1 MEEQRLIYRTR
12 VLLVLFAV
20 VLLVF
25 ISTLYQLQIVEG
37 PEYAARATR
46 KIARTETVE
55 AARGKILDRYGRVLV
70 YNELSY
76 QVTLNTG
83 LMGDDESINATLL
96 TLLELCRAH
105 GVEWNEGSFPIT
117 KEAPY
122 RTALMDATDTTRTRF
137 QRLLKTMKWE
147 DENITKLLTQLEV
160 GSAPLWEGPE
170 PTAGYLMEQM
180 RKNFKVDPM
189 VHDDEA
195 RDLLAV
201 RYEILLRQKDIVRV
215 AYLFSEGVEIGFITA
230 VKEAGLPGVLI
241 EPTTVRRYATPYAAH
256 LLGRVG
262 SIPDTE
268 WETYK
273 AMGYQMDETVGKD
286 GIEKAFEEYLR
297 GTAGVRA
304 VETTPTGKVVSESWL
319 LDSEGNELAPQPG
332 YHITSTLDIRLQEAV
347 ERALADHISTMEQA
361 EGGAAV
367 VMDVNSGGILA
378 AASYPTFD
386 LASYSEN
393 FVQLR
398 DDPMKP
404 LYNRAFMGLYAPGS
418 TFKMVTAIGGLEEGI
433 ITPKTIIRD
442 TGKYLYYKDYQPRCW
457 IYRQGG
463 GTHGNQNVTQ
473 AITNSCNVFFYDVGR
488 RLGIEKLGQY
498 ARLFGLGESTGV
510 ELPEYTGVVAGREYT
525 ESIGGV
531 WNEGSTLPAAIGQ
544 ENNQFTPLQLANYIA
559 TLANGG
565 RHYSAHLLDSVKSA
579 DFSTVLYQREPEL
592 IDAINIAPENL
603 TAVKNGMLELTETGS
618 TARYFEDL
626 DVKVGA
632 KTGSAQVTGAST
644 SNAIFVA
651 FAPFDDPQVALA
663 IAVEKGEAGGKLAA
677 IAADILTYY
686 FHAEETLEAPAPE
699 NTLIR

>member
-1 MEEQRLIYRTR
+1 MEEQRLIRRTR
-12 VLLVLFAV
+12 VLLVLFAAI
-20 VLLVF
+20 LLVF
-25 ISTLYQLQIVEG
+25 AAALYQLQIVDG
-37 PEYAARATR
+37 AEYAARSAR

-55 AARGKILDRYGRVLV
+55 AARGQILDRYGRVLV

-83 LMGDDESINATLL
+83 LMGNDEAINDTLL
-96 TLLELCRAH
+96 ALLELCRAH
-105 GVEWNEGSFPIT
+105 GVTWNETSFPLT
-117 KEAPY
+117 REAPF
-122 RTALMDATDTTRTRF
+122 RTALLKASDTTRTRF
-137 QRLLKTMKWE
+137 QRLLETMKWE
-147 DENITKLLTQLEV
+147 DKDIARLLTALEE
-160 GSAPLWEGPE
+160 GNGPLWEGPE
-170 PTAGYLMEQM
+170 PAAASLMEQM
-180 RKNFKVDPM
+180 RKSFKVDPDLP
-189 VHDDEA
+189 DDKA
-195 RDLLAV
+195 RDLLGV
-201 RYEILLRQKDIVRV
+201 RYELLLRQKDIARV
-215 AYLFSEGVEIGFITA
+215 EYLFAEGVEIGFITA

-268 WETYK
+268 WESYK
-273 AMGYQMDETVGKD
+273 AKGYQMDETVGKD
-286 GIEKAFEEYLR
+286 GMEKAFEEYLR

-304 VETTPTGKVVSESWL
+304 VETNSTGKVVSESWL
-319 LDSEGNELAPQPG
+319 LDSEGNEQAPQPG
-332 YHITSTLDIRLQEAV
+332 YHVTSTLDIRLQEAV
-347 ERALADHISTMEQA
+347 ERALADHISAMEQA

-367 VMDVNSGGILA
+367 VIDVNSGGILA

-393 FVQLR
+393 FTQLR
-398 DDPMKP
+398 DDPMNP
-404 LYNRAFMGLYAPGS
+404 LFNRAFMGLYAPGS

-457 IYRQGG
+457 IYRQSG

-488 RLGIEKLGQY
+488 RLGIDKLGQY
-498 ARLFGLGESTGV
+498 ARFFGLGEPTGV
-510 ELPEYTGVVAGREYT
+510 ELPEYTGVVAGPEYT

-565 RHYSAHLLDSVKSA
+565 RHYSAHLLDCVKSA

-592 IDAINIAPENL
+592 IDAIDIAPENL
-603 TAVKNGMLELTETGS
+603 AAVKNGMLELTETGS
-618 TARYFEDL
+618 TARYFKDL

-686 FHAEETLEAPAPE
+686 FHAEETLEAPATE